1 MMQTVAETSAFSR
14 RADAMLTREER
25 DALIDTLAANPLAGV
40 VVVGLG
46 GVRKLRWAPPGR
58 GKSGAFRVIYYVVT
72 RDRPILALFLYG
84 KNEQADLNAQQRQ
97 VALRWV
103 AQMKGEP

>member
-1 MMQTVAETSAFSR
+1 
-14 RADAMLTREER
+14 MLSREER
-25 DALIDTLAANPLAGV
+25 DALINTLAVNPLAGTV
-40 VVVGLG
+40 MVGLS

-58 GKSGAFRVIYYVVT
+58 GKSGAYRVIYYVVT
-72 RDRPILALFLYG
+72 PRKPILALFLYG

-103 AQMKGEP
+103 AQMKDGT